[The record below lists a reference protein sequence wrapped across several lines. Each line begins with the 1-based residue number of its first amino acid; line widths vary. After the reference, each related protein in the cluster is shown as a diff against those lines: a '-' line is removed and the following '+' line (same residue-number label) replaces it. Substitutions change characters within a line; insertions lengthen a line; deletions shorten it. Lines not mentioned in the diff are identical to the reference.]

1 MKLRDKVDKVKD
13 TIAAPH
19 KAVIVATFAFVMAF
33 IALFISW
40 GVRHG
45 S

>member
-1 MKLRDKVDKVKD
+1 MKLRDRFKE
-13 TIAAPH
+13 TIAAPQ
-19 KAVIVATFAFVMAF
+19 KAIVIATFAFVMAF